1 MSETSHRDHERLAA
15 LKKHLEDDPRSLAFV
30 TLAEEHNRLGQFA
43 EGAAVAQ
50 RGLLSHPD
58 SVAGRLALAVAEA
71 EQDHVKE
78 ALEQIKRA
86 LIIDQENPRA
96 LGLMGRILLKRGLAK
111 RAVQFLSHA
120 VKLAPKDPEYQELLK
135 TARKMAKAEAAGEA
149 LPVFGAE
156 QVPDQGSPWTDGE
169 PSEDGGGPAPGQEHT
184 VFDPDALK
192 QLRAGKKLGAALDA
206 LPGGDDNEAEPTAYA
221 APVPKPNAHGEL
233 PPPRRVQADGDGRD
247 EPTAYATQN
256 PLPPERPKK
265 AKMGGS
271 AAEYSQMLKRG
282 EAPMPPAVPDA
293 GGDFSAG
300 EETVD
305 GVPPKARS
313 STTSERPKPPSAPKA
328 PPPPPPADPVPAPAP
343 RASAPKLVPDLPKEE
358 PKSKGPK
365 SQSSAPPE
373 KPAEAPE
380 KPGKPAK
387 AAAKAGPDDSAP
399 DKPGNKAVGPVA
411 TRMVDEALWALFGQK
426 SAVSAPHPAPAG
438 AVDPGASAPAAPAA
452 EGKAPVRAKLK
463 GKEEDEGPNLNA
475 GPAGQVV
482 RTSERFGT
490 WVRVAVMTVLS
501 ATALIVGYSL
511 MVTRAGPGLEVAR
524 EELKGVATDLDK
536 GGLASLYSVEEQ
548 IEELSR
554 GNPGLAATL
563 AGALAE
569 VNARRYVDF
578 GRNPKDRAAALEALK
593 SQPGAHPSLELVAAR
608 VMLSSAAADRKALYA
623 DLELLEAGHAESP
636 KFWLL
641 KGRVLS
647 ADGKET
653 QALESYY
660 RAYALNPKHR
670 ATLLELARWHA
681 RRPSYG
687 PAFETYEQL
696 REHHPLDVEAAIERY
711 VLASVTGEDPNPD
724 NAVATLAGLVRDEI
738 PDVAKDEAG
747 RAALAFAVPKLAKG
761 QVQEG
766 IDELSKADAAFP
778 ESALFRSAVAGAF
791 LAVGD
796 FERARKHYARAL
808 ELEPANDQ
816 HRIGLA
822 RAAFMERSG
831 MKFDVQA
838 EAKRLEKGVDK
849 SGSKF
854 PEVDTPFGALA
865 LHYGAFELI
874 RFTPD
879 GELFPEQTYAELA
892 ESLDGPELQ
901 KALEAANLVALGQ
914 QRLAAGKLEEAASLV
929 SEATSLQSSESS
941 RLLEGRIFL
950 SKKEY
955 GRAVGVLKEAIGQD
969 PKSLAGRLTLA
980 KALMAQEKT
989 IEALEVLESFERENL
1004 VVPEALQLLGSAR
1017 LVRGDY
1023 EGALKPLEQ
1032 VVALKVRG
1040 AAPYLTLG
1048 EVQHRLQRPEAAL
1061 VSYQQALAHDPKLNS
1076 PIPELPKLG
1085 PIGLMYLGRAELARN
1100 EKRGVA
1106 LLQEA
1111 LKSEEVPPE
1120 AHYYLGAYWHEKK
1133 NKKGKKELEKF
1144 LRLASPGELKTEAEK
1159 LLRRK

>member
-50 RGLLSHPD
+50 RGLLTHPD

-120 VKLAPKDPEYQELLK
+120 VKLAPKEPEYSELLK

-169 PSEDGGGPAPGQEHT
+169 PSEDGGGPAPGSEHT

-206 LPGGDDNEAEPTAYA
+206 LPGGDDQEGEPTAYA
-221 APVPKPNAHGEL
+221 APIPKPNAQGEL
-233 PPPRRVQADGDGRD
+233 PPPRRVQADSDGRD

-271 AAEYSQMLKRG
+271 AAEYSQMMKRG
-282 EAPMPPAVPDA
+282 DAPLPPAVPDA
-293 GGDFSAG
+293 GNDFGAG

-313 STTSERPKPPSAPKA
+313 STTSERPKPTSAPKA
-328 PPPPPPADPVPAPAP
+328 PPPPPPADPAPAP
-343 RASAPKLVPDLPKEE
+343 RATGPKLVPDPPKEE
-358 PKSKGPK
+358 PKAKAQK
-365 SQSSAPPE
+365 SPSNPAPAPE
-373 KPAEAPE
+373 KPAEE
-380 KPGKPAK
+380 KPAK
-387 AAAKAGPDDSAP
+387 AAAKSAP
-399 DKPGNKAVGPVA
+399 EAPPAEKPSNKAVGPVA

-438 AVDPGASAPAAPAA
+438 GVESAPAAPGGAA
-452 EGKAPVRAKLK
+452 APAPEGKAPVRAKLK
-463 GKEEDEGPNLNA
+463 GKEDDEGPNLNA

-501 ATALIVGYSL
+501 ATALVVGYSL

-548 IEELSR
+548 IDELSR
-554 GNPGLAATL
+554 GNPGLAVTL

-569 VNARRYVDF
+569 VNARRFVDF
-578 GRNPKDRAAALEALK
+578 GRNPKDRAAALQALK
-593 SQPGAHPSLELVAAR
+593 AQSGAHPSLELVAAR
-608 VMLSSAAADRKALYA
+608 VLLSSAAVDRKALYA

-647 ADGKET
+647 ADGKDT
-653 QALESYY
+653 QALESFY

-681 RRPSYG
+681 NRPSYG

-738 PDVAKDEAG
+738 PEVAKDEAG

-761 QVQEG
+761 QVQDG

-796 FERARKHYARAL
+796 YERARKHYARAL
-808 ELEPANDQ
+808 ELEVQNDQ

-822 RAAFMERSG
+822 RAAFLERSG
-831 MKFDVQA
+831 LRLDIQA

-854 PEVDTPFGALA
+854 PEVTTPFGSLS
-865 LHYGAFELI
+865 LVYGAFELI

-901 KALEAANLVALGQ
+901 KALESANLVALGH
-914 QRLAAGKLEEAASLV
+914 QRLAAGKLDEASGLV
-929 SEATSLQSSESS
+929 SEATALRSSEAS

-950 SKKEY
+950 AKKEY

-980 KALMAQEKT
+980 KALLAEEKT

-1023 EGALKPLEQ
+1023 EGALRPLEQ

-1040 AAPYLTLG
+1040 AGPYLTLG
-1048 EVQHRLQRPEAAL
+1048 EVQHRLQRPEAAM
-1061 VSYQQALAHDPKLNS
+1061 VTYRHAVERDPKLAA
-1076 PIPELPKLG
+1076 PLTELPKMG
-1085 PIGLMYLGRAELARN
+1085 PISMMYLGRAELARN

-1120 AHYYLGAYWHEKK
+1120 AHYYLGAHWHEKK

-1159 LLRRK
+1159 LLRKK

>member
-1 MSETSHRDHERLAA
+1 MSESSQRDQERLAA

-120 VKLAPKDPEYQELLK
+120 VKLAPKEPEYAELLK
-135 TARKMAKAEAAGEA
+135 TARKMAKNEGGE
-149 LPVFGAE
+149 LPVFSAD

-169 PSEDGGGPAPGQEHT
+169 PSEDGGPAPGSEHT

-192 QLRAGKKLGAALDA
+192 QLRAGKKLGAALDSLEGA
-206 LPGGDDNEAEPTAYA
+206 EDQEAEPTAFA
-221 APVPKPNAHGEL
+221 APVPKSDAGRGEL
-233 PPPRRVQADGDGRD
+233 PPPRRVPADGRE
-247 EPTAYATQN
+247 EPTAYASPN
-256 PLPPERPKK
+256 PLVPDRGPKK

-282 EAPMPPAVPDA
+282 DGIPVPSSET
-293 GGDFSAG
+293 DFAAG

-305 GVPPKARS
+305 GIPPKATPRKA
-313 STTSERPKPPSAPKA
+313 TTSERPQPTSAPKA
-328 PPPPPPADPVPAPAP
+328 PPPPPPPDEPAAALAPA
-343 RASAPKLVPDLPKEE
+343 RASAPPPAPPAAEAPKEE
-358 PKSKGPK
+358 AKAKTPK
-365 SQSSAPPE
+365 SQPGAAADKPE
-373 KPAEAPE
+373 KAP
-380 KPGKPAK
+380 KAAK
-387 AAAKAGPDDSAP
+387 AAAEAEPKPAP
-399 DKPGNKAVGPVA
+399 NKQVGPAA

-426 SAVSAPHPAPAG
+426 SPVSAPAPAPAG
-438 AVDPGASAPAAPAA
+438 PADAGPLSGPAGIA
-452 EGKAPVRAKLK
+452 EAKAPVRAKVK

-475 GPAGQVV
+475 GPQGQVV

-490 WVRVAVMTVLS
+490 WVRVATMFVLS
-501 ATALIVGYSL
+501 ATALVIGYSV

-524 EELKGVATDLDK
+524 EELKGVATQFEK
-536 GGLASLYSVEEQ
+536 GGLASIYAAEEQ

-554 GNPGLAATL
+554 GNPELATAL
-563 AGALAE
+563 AGAKAE
-569 VNARRYVDF
+569 LLARRYVDF
-578 GRNPKDRAAALEALK
+578 GRNPKDKAGALEAIK
-593 SQPGAHPSLELVAAR
+593 AAGAAPSLEILSAR
-608 VMLSSAAADRKALYA
+608 VLLSTGAADRQAITAQLQAL
-623 DLELLEAGHAESP
+623 EEHHAESP

-641 KGRVLS
+641 KGRLL
-647 ADGKET
+647 AAEGKDPG
-653 QALESYY
+653 ALEAYY

-681 RRPSYG
+681 RRPAYG
-687 PAFETYEQL
+687 PAFEAYEQI
-696 REHHPLDVEAAIERY
+696 REQHPLDVEAAIERY
-711 VLASVTGEDPNPD
+711 VLTSVTGQDPNPA

-738 PDVAKDEAG
+738 PEVAKDEAG

-778 ESALFRSAVAGAF
+778 ESASFRSVVAGAF

-808 ELEPANDQ
+808 ELDPKNDQ

-822 RAAFMERSG
+822 RAAFLERSG
-831 MKFDVQA
+831 LKLDVQA
-838 EAKRLEKGVDK
+838 ESKRLEKGVDK

-854 PEVDTPFGALA
+854 PEVTLPFGTLA
-865 LHYGAFELI
+865 LVYGRFELLEV
-874 RFTPD
+874 TPD

-892 ESLDGPELQ
+892 ESIHGPDLQ
-901 KALEAANLVALGQ
+901 KALEAANLVALGN
-914 QRLAAGKLEEAASLV
+914 QRLLAGKLDEAAALV
-929 SEATSLQSSESS
+929 SEATALRSSEAS
-941 RLLEGRIFL
+941 RLLEGRIHL
-950 SKKEY
+950 AKKEA
-955 GRAVGVLKEAIGQD
+955 GRAVSVLKEALGQD
-969 PKSLAGRLTLA
+969 PKSLVVRLTLA
-980 KALMAQEKT
+980 KALMAQDKT
-989 IEALEVLESFERENL
+989 IEALEVLEAFERENL
-1004 VVPEALQLLGSAR
+1004 VVPEALQLLGAAR
-1017 LVRGDY
+1017 LARGDY
-1023 EGALKPLEQ
+1023 EGAQRPLEQ
-1032 VVALKVRG
+1032 VVNLKVKG

-1048 EVQHRLQRPEAAL
+1048 EVQHRLQRTEAAYL
-1061 VSYQQALAHDPKLNS
+1061 TYEQALEHDAKLQAAL
-1076 PIPELPKLG
+1076 PELDRVG
-1085 PIGLMYLGRAELARN
+1085 PIGLMYLGRVELGRNN

-1111 LKSEEVPPE
+1111 LKAEEVPPE
-1120 AHYYLGAYWHEKK
+1120 AHYYLGAHWVEKK
-1133 NKKGKKELEKF
+1133 NKKGRKELEKF
-1144 LRLASPGELKTEAEK
+1144 VRLASAGELKTEAEK
-1159 LLRRK
+1159 LLRKK